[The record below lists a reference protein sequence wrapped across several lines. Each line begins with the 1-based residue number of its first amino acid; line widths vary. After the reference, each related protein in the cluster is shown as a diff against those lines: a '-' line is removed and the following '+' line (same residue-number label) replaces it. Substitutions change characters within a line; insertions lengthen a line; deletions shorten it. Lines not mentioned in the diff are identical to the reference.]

1 MMFKRA
7 VSLFLALSMMVCM
20 MPMEALAETD
30 SVSDSLG
37 VAALDSAEKKINEQ
51 GATFEE

>member
-20 MPMEALAETD
+20 MPMEALAETN

-37 VAALDSAEKKINEQ
+37 ADTLDSTEHK
-51 GATFEE
+51 